1 MAKKQTFADKS
12 KAKEKEDGV
21 SIKTIV
27 SVYDESTKSWKF
39 RERMLRV
46 ASVNDLQNMKF

>member
-1 MAKKQTFADKS
+1 VAKKQTFADKS

-21 SIKTIV
+21 SIKCIV
-27 SVYDESTKSWKF
+27 SVFDEDTKAWKF

-46 ASVNDLQNMKF
+46 SSASELQNMKF

>member
-1 MAKKQTFADKS
+1 VAKKQTFADKS

>member
-21 SIKTIV
+21 SIKCIV
-27 SVYDESTKSWKF
+27 SVFDEETKAWKF
-39 RERMLRV
+39 REKMMRV
-46 ASVNDLQNMKF
+46 SSPSDLQNMKF

>member
-12 KAKEKEDGV
+12 KAKDKAEGV
-21 SIKTIV
+21 SIKAIV
-27 SVYDESTKSWKF
+27 SIYDEDTKSWKF
-39 RERMLRV
+39 RERMMRV